1 MTNHKSDCHE
11 KSSLAPPGQ
20 SLAFSLGDQKEFRW
34 IGAYDITAEDLLS
47 GGEGSKTEL
56 KQEQAVKLIYEM
68 LAGGKEIS
76 IAEINKEAIERGISE
91 RTVRLARNQIKNELG
106 SERRGKDWW
115 IWLKGQKS
123 ETAENL

>member
-1 MTNHKSDCHE
+1 M
-11 KSSLAPPGQ
+11 
-20 SLAFSLGDQKEFRW
+20 
-34 IGAYDITAEDLLS
+34 
-47 GGEGSKTEL
+47 
-56 KQEQAVKLIYEM
+56 KLIYEM

-115 IWLKGQKS
+115 IWID
-123 ETAENL
+123 ENFPFMSALYEGYGFSLLHCIGDIQ

>member
-1 MTNHKSDCHE
+1 M
-11 KSSLAPPGQ
+11 
-20 SLAFSLGDQKEFRW
+20 
-34 IGAYDITAEDLLS
+34 LS

>member
-1 MTNHKSDCHE
+1 M
-11 KSSLAPPGQ
+11 
-20 SLAFSLGDQKEFRW
+20 GDQKGFRW

-106 SERRGKDWW
+106 SERR
-115 IWLKGQKS
+115 
-123 ETAENL
+123 